1 MVIPGTYGRLVGTG
15 SGAVGRLRELG
26 APVKCPLIRRVVL
39 ALAGVAFLGSCVS
52 VRASRVEAAA
62 PGSDTAT
69 VAVRVYDSVDDRDAG
84 VLSRRRAVTELLR
97 DERGWTRVH
106 ATDEPA
112 WQLCELPRGRY
123 RVQVE
128 RRVDETGREQRM
140 ASSDDVEFALGP
152 GDKVLV
158 EVVLKH
164 PKRVLVSA
172 GVGAGVVA
180 VAVTVT
186 LVILVRAMTAW

>member
-1 MVIPGTYGRLVGTG
+1 MQRPVIG
-15 SGAVGRLRELG
+15 
-26 APVKCPLIRRVVL
+26 RVVL
-39 ALAGVAFLGSCVS
+39 VLAGVAFLGGCVS

-84 VLSRRRAVTELLR
+84 VLSRRRAITELLR
-97 DERGWTRVH
+97 DERGWTPVH

-112 WQLCELPRGRY
+112 WQLSDLPRGRY

-128 RRVDETGREQRM
+128 RRIDETGRERRL
-140 ASSDDVEFALGP
+140 ASSDDVEFTLGA
-152 GDKVLV
+152 GDEVLV

-164 PKRVLVSA
+164 PKRALVGT
-172 GVGAGVVA
+172 GVGVGVVV
-180 VAVTVT
+180 VAFTVA
-186 LVILVRAMTAW
+186 LVVLIGAMTAW

>member
-1 MVIPGTYGRLVGTG
+1 MQRPVIG
-15 SGAVGRLRELG
+15 
-26 APVKCPLIRRVVL
+26 RVVL
-39 ALAGVAFLGSCVS
+39 ALVGVAFQGGCVS
-52 VRASRVEAAA
+52 VRASRMEGAA

-84 VLSRRRAVTELLR
+84 VLSRRRAITELLR

-112 WQLCELPRGRY
+112 WQLCELQRGRY
-123 RVQVE
+123 RVQVK
-128 RRVDETGREQRM
+128 RRIDETGRERRM

-164 PKRVLVSA
+164 PKRVLVGA
-172 GVGAGVVA
+172 GVGAGVVV
-180 VAVTVT
+180 VAAT
-186 LVILVRAMTAW
+186 VILVVLVGAMTAW